1 MANVGKLSPTD
12 RAAFLQTANNL
23 GLHPYE
29 FGGLVQMESG
39 FRPNVWGGD
48 GGNYRGLIQF
58 GPGARSEVGLPDR
71 DMTIAEQLPYVERY
85 FSQRGYKPGMGI
97 EKAYATVLVGNPGGN
112 LDAKD
117 SNNTS
122 VRSAAPRMKVGGDL
136 YGAAQSMLGDVDISS
151 QPLPGQTQPVQTGQT
166 GNVLNVYFDQGS
178 KHKDK
183 KDKAKSLMET
193 MKEQVMSN
201 MLVQA
206 MDPLAGMGMPGMSTG
221 AFNPLSF
228 LDS

>member
-1 MANVGKLSPTD
+1 MANLGKLSPSD

-23 GLHPYE
+23 GLNPYE

-71 DMTIAEQLPYVERY
+71 DMTIAEQLPYVEKY
-85 FSQRGYKPGMGI
+85 FNQRGYKPGMGI
-97 EKAYATVLVGNPGGN
+97 EKAYATVLVGNPGGS

-117 SNNTS
+117 SFGTS
-122 VRSAAPRMKVGGDL
+122 VGSTAPRMKEGGDL
-136 YGAAQSMLGDVDISS
+136 YKAAQSMLGDVDISS
-151 QPLPGQTQPVQTGQT
+151 QPLPGQTQPVQSGQA

-178 KHKDK
+178 KHQKK
-183 KDKAKSLMET
+183 KDKAKSLVET
-193 MKEQVMSN
+193 MKEQIMGK
-201 MLVQA
+201 MLSQA
-206 MDPLAGMGMPGMSTG
+206 MNPLAGMGMPGMASG
-221 AFNPLSF
+221 AFNPLNF

>member
-12 RAAFLQTANNL
+12 RAAFLQTASNL

-71 DMTIAEQLPYVERY
+71 DMTIAEQLPYVEKY

-112 LDAKD
+112 LNAKD
-117 SNNTS
+117 SFGTS
-122 VRSAAPRMKVGGDL
+122 VGSAAPRMKVGGDL

-166 GNVLNVYFDQGS
+166 GSVLNVYFDQGS

-183 KDKAKSLMET
+183 KDKAKSLVET

-206 MDPLAGMGMPGMSTG
+206 MDPLAGMGMPGMTSG

>member
-12 RAAFLQTANNL
+12 RAAFLQTSRNL

-71 DMTIAEQLPYVERY
+71 DMTIAEQLPYVEKY

-97 EKAYATVLVGNPGGN
+97 EKAYATVLVGNPGGS

-117 SNNTS
+117 SFGTS
-122 VRSAAPRMKVGGDL
+122 VGSAAPRMKVGGDL

-151 QPLPGQTQPVQTGQT
+151 QPLPGQTQPVQTGQAGT
-166 GNVLNVYFDQGS
+166 VLNLYFDQGS

-206 MDPLAGMGMPGMSTG
+206 MDPLAGMGMPGMTSG

-228 LDS
+228 LD